1 MWCVHVRSR
10 GLVWVWD
17 FALGDKPKFEVDVKS
32 KFVAGDKPKFAA
44 IVKPQSSKLQ
54 GV

>member
-10 GLVWVWD
+10 GLVWD
-17 FALGDKPKFEVDVKS
+17 FALGGKPKFEVDVKS

-54 GV
+54 RV